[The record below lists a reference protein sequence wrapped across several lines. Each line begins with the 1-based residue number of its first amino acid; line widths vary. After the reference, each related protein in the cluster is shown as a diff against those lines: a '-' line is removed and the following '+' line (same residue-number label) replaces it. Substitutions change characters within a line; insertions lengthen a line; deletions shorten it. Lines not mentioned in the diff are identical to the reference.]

1 MSSKKIFF
9 FVRMYK
15 MYLISVEGYV
25 NAGVHPLRIRKTSE
39 IWERMKNEQD
49 GTGVKNMSDLVL
61 KEIYRMCGK
70 KNLQKSKLKNT
81 K

>member
-1 MSSKKIFF
+1 MSSKNYFF

-25 NAGVHPLRIRKTSE
+25 NAGVHPLRIRKTGE
-39 IWERMKNEQD
+39 IWARMKNEQD